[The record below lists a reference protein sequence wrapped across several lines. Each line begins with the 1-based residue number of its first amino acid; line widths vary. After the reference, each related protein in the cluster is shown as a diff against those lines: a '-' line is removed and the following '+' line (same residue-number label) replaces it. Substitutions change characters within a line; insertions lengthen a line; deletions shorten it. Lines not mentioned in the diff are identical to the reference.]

1 MAAPQRMQTGVFWTL
16 PLDMMHSEIRFPLLP
31 IMLQTVTNP
40 ADHGLDSCFEHD
52 LVRKPVST
60 FRDHALKAD
69 GKVREPTVGRKRR

>member
-40 ADHGLDSCFEHD
+40 ADHGLDSVLSMILSENRFP
-52 LVRKPVST
+52 L
-60 FRDHALKAD
+60 FGIML
-69 GKVREPTVGRKRR
+69 